1 MSEMT
6 PPRITARGEIVFC
19 FAAAEYV
26 FQPTLANIAALEESH
41 GSLWL
46 LVEKIEKNAL
56 PFSALAASFAA
67 LLPQMTEEEIGAEIL
82 QKGAAHYLLVL
93 LQICAP
99 LLTGLSSI
107 GAAREEEIPAGE
119 DSPRCAGL

>member
-6 PPRITARGEIVFC
+6 APRITARGEIAFE
-19 FAAAEYV
+19 FAGAEYL
-26 FQPTLANIAALEESH
+26 FKPTLANIAALEEKH

-56 PFSALAASFAA
+56 PLSGLAASFAVM
-67 LLPQMTEEEIGAEIL
+67 LPQMTEEEIGTEIL
-82 QKGAAHYLLVL
+82 QKGAAHYLLLL

-99 LLTGLSSI
+99 LLTGLSAI
-107 GAAREEEIPAGE
+107 GAAREENVPAGE

>member
-19 FAAAEYV
+19 FAEAEHV
-26 FQPTLANIAALEESH
+26 FKPSLVNIAALEAEH

-46 LVEKIEKNAL
+46 LVEKIEKNSLSFA
-56 PFSALAASFAA
+56 ALAASFAA
-67 LLPQMTEEEIGAEIL
+67 VLPQMTEEEIGAEIL

-107 GAAREEEIPAGE
+107 GAAREEDIPAGE
-119 DSPRCAGL
+119 DSPRFAGL